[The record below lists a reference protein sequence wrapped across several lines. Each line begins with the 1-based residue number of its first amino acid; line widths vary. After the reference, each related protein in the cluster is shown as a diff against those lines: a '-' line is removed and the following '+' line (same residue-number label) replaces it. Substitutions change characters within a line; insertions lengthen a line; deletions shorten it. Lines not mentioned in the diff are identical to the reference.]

1 TPAEDPQYLFYL
13 LILFS
18 VPVRLILTWVF
29 NATGGAL
36 PLVAFLHASFD
47 TTASAAVLTG
57 FYPDVDGRLLY
68 FGLAIVAIAVLVL
81 TRGRLG
87 YREAPAAA
95 PAPAGIP
102 VPAQVALS

>member
-1 TPAEDPQYLFYL
+1 MKFLFYL

-36 PLVAFLHASFD
+36 SLVAFLHASFD
-47 TTASAAVLTG
+47 VTGSTAVLTG
-57 FYPDVDGRLLY
+57 FCPGLDGRLLY
-68 FGLAIVAIAVLVL
+68 FGLAIAAIAVLIL

-87 YREAPAAA
+87 YREAPAA
-95 PAPAGIP
+95 PAPALAP
-102 VPAQVALS
+102 VPAPLS